1 VQWQAIR
8 GGGGAVSLS
17 NWWGCCSHGLAQRDN
32 NRPRAKQAG
41 GSVGNRGSEARRRQP
56 LRGARESWRRL
67 AEAKRKVLT
76 RVTDSAERN
85 ERGGRRGGVCG
96 VTSVVSALAL
106 CHAKSRHASQDGP
119 RRRKPRLFAFGMLPD
134 LGVRTGGGRRSMRAS
149 GGGGVSPPAA
159 QRPP

>member
-1 VQWQAIR
+1 MGW
-8 GGGGAVSLS
+8 LS
-17 NWWGCCSHGLAQRDN
+17 ETS

-56 LRGARESWRRL
+56 LRGARESWWRL

-119 RRRKPRLFAFGMLPD
+119 RRRKPRLCAFAMLPD
-134 LGVRTGGGRRSMRAS
+134 LGVRTGGVWWSSWGWGRRSMRAS
-149 GGGGVSPPAA
+149 GGGGVSPLAA

>member
-1 VQWQAIR
+1 MGW
-8 GGGGAVSLS
+8 LS
-17 NWWGCCSHGLAQRDN
+17 ETS
-32 NRPRAKQAG
+32 NRPRAKQTG

-56 LRGARESWRRL
+56 LRGAWESWRRL

-119 RRRKPRLFAFGMLPD
+119 QRRNPCLCTFGILP
-134 LGVRTGGGRRSMRAS
+134 GVGDEWVGCGGGRP
-149 GGGGVSPPAA
+149 GVGAA
-159 QRPP
+159 VDAR